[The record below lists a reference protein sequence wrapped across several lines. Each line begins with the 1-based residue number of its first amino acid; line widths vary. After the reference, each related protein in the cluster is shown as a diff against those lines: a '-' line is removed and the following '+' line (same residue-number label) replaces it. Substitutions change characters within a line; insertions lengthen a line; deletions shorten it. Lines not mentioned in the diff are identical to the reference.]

1 MTSPNS
7 SDHHL
12 FKKIILTLEMVLKI
26 VVDLEDLVFWCIEEN
41 LVYFWEENRHSK
53 GWEAV

>member
-1 MTSPNS
+1 
-7 SDHHL
+7 
-12 FKKIILTLEMVLKI
+12 MVLKI

-53 GWEAV
+53 GWEAVWNNQLNEMNLDNFS